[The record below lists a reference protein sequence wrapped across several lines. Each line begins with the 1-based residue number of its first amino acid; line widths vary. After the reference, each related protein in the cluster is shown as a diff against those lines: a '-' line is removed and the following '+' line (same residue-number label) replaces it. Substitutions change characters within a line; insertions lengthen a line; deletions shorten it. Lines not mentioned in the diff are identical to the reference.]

1 MKQGQIITIQKNRY
15 IVKSD
20 DLKVSCVIR
29 GKIHKQQLLPRV
41 GDFVLFDE
49 NKQVIE
55 CLYTN
60 TEFCEKIHK
69 YLKINDIVG
78 VKGHLEVLK
87 NEICVICD
95 KLTFLSSKE
104 SEVKE
109 NV

>member
-1 MKQGQIITIQKNRY
+1 MNNVLLVGKLTNNILLKEDNDTMSVLSLE
-15 IVKSD
+15 IVNK
-20 DLKVSCVIR
+20 
-29 GKIHKQQLLPRV
+29 
-41 GDFVLFDE
+41 E

-55 CLYTN
+55 CLFTN
-60 TEFCEKIHK
+60 TELCEKIHK

-109 NV
+109 NE